1 MRACLPV
8 LGLLLL
14 AASPA
19 PVAKPWVDLGFAL
32 PGKYGD
38 PVLEVTGPLTG
49 GSMLT
54 LALTNAEEFSHSYLV
69 VGFSTLYAPYK
80 GGTLVPAFDALFP
93 VATDEVGAITLTA
106 HWPTGSPPD
115 VPVIFQFWIN
125 DEHAINGRSGS
136 NAMGALTP

>member
-1 MRACLPV
+1 MRACLPA
-8 LGLLLL
+8 LCLLLL

-38 PVLEVTGPLTG
+38 PVLEVAGPLTG
-49 GSMLT
+49 GSVLSIQ
-54 LALTNAEEFSHSYLV
+54 LTNAEEFSHSYLV
-69 VGFSTLYAPYK
+69 IGFSTLYAPYK
-80 GGTLVPAFDALFP
+80 GGTLVPAFDAIFP
-93 VATDEVGAITLTA
+93 MATDEVGEISLIA
-106 HWPTGSPPD
+106 HWPTGSPSG

-125 DEHAINGRSGS
+125 DEHAVQDRSGS